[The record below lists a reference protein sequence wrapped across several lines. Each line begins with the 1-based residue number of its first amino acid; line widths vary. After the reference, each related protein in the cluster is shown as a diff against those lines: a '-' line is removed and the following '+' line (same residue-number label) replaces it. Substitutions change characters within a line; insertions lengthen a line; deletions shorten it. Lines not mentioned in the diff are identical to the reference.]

1 MCNTAR
7 KHGLLKIEA
16 YMTYIYD
23 FFFFW
28 SQLKFL
34 ILVPPKT
41 IGINRKHDTGSYQWL
56 HEDYIFVGNLKLVQT
71 VRFGLLQNCKI
82 WFIKKNIFKVAH
94 IISFV
99 DKYRGQYLQP

>member
-16 YMTYIYD
+16 HMTYIYD
-23 FFFFW
+23 FFLLLV
-28 SQLKFL
+28 SKLKFF

-41 IGINRKHDTGSYQWL
+41 IGINRKHDTESYQWP

-71 VRFGLLQNCKI
+71 VRFGLL
-82 WFIKKNIFKVAH
+82 KNIFKVAH
-94 IISFV
+94 IISFA